1 LKTEMSGGKTQYT
14 AGRMNVASSGGEKAV
29 VGWER

>member
-1 LKTEMSGGKTQYT
+1 
-14 AGRMNVASSGGEKAV
+14 MNVARIEGEKAV